1 MGEIKFEMEITF
13 RDLKFRI
20 FACGVSTVKKKFL
33 MFENHSGSNCI
44 EDLIYMC
51 HVKISGKESAL
62 FDIGGF
68 INNAILTLM

>member
-1 MGEIKFEMEITF
+1 
-13 RDLKFRI
+13 
-20 FACGVSTVKKKFL
+20 